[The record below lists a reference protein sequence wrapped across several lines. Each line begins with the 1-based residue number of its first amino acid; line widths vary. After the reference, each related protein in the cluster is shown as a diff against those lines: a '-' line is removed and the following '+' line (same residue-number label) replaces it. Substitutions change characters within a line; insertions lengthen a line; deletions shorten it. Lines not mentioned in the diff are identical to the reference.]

1 MPAEQADLEGAA
13 RVYQQEIAGVFG
25 VPADGPAPAFDLVL
39 LGMGADGHTASLFP
53 HTEALRPTQRWVVV
67 SAAKHLDA
75 KRLTMTPAILNRARC
90 VVFLVRGE
98 AKAKRL
104 WEVLEGPA
112 DPEALPSQMIRPV
125 SGRLVWMVDRAAA
138 THLKGSAANKVRLA
152 PSILSADF
160 ARLGEQVEAA
170 ERAGA
175 DRIHVDVMDGHFVP
189 NISIGTVVVRS
200 LRKVTSLPLETH
212 LMITD
217 PDTYAGPFAE
227 AGSDRIIFH
236 QEVAG
241 DAPALA
247 SKIRE
252 LGASPGIVINPETPA
267 AAIAEVIPHVDLALV
282 MTVHP
287 GFGGQAFLEA
297 MLPKISQVRRLIDAD
312 HPLCELEVDGGIE
325 PATVPRAVEA
335 GARVLVAGSAVFEH
349 PGGIEAA
356 MKSLRAAA
364 PALLSAR

>member
-1 MPAEQADLEGAA
+1 MPDRGVEIERVTDETLGRAAAGLFVRLARGAVEARGRFAVAISGGSTPGPVLECLAAAPWSERVPWDRVELFWVDERSVPPDHAESNYGLARRALLGAVPVSPERIHRMPAEQADLEAAA
-13 RVYQQEIAGVFG
+13 RAYQQEIAGVFG
-25 VPADGPAPAFDLVL
+25 VPADGPAPAFDLIL
-39 LGMGADGHTASLFP
+39 LGMGTDGHTASLFP

-67 SAAKHLDA
+67 SAAKQVDA

-90 VVFLVRGE
+90 VAFLVRGE

-104 WEVLEGPA
+104 SEVLEGPA

-138 THLKGSAANKVRLA
+138 TRLKGSAANKVRLA

-217 PDTYAGPFAE
+217 PDTYAQPFAE

-236 QEVAG
+236 QEV
-241 DAPALA
+241 
-247 SKIRE
+247 
-252 LGASPGIVINPETPA
+252 
-267 AAIAEVIPHVDLALV
+267 
-282 MTVHP
+282 
-287 GFGGQAFLEA
+287 
-297 MLPKISQVRRLIDAD
+297 
-312 HPLCELEVDGGIE
+312 
-325 PATVPRAVEA
+325 
-335 GARVLVAGSAVFEH
+335 
-349 PGGIEAA
+349 
-356 MKSLRAAA
+356 
-364 PALLSAR
+364 